1 MQTAWPYAGLER
13 DAEGI
18 ELEGG
23 YLPAKCAASIKV
35 LSETYPGHAGN
46 IFSKYIYAELLSTET
61 RGWFPVA
68 LLAPCGPCA
77 WALVHSEHGKRVNGT
92 MMQVMDWQ
100 PDKLLLQKLCGSQ
113 ILVSKHKCHVF
124 ATPQLAEAG
133 MRKRLLLRGH
143 SDKQGDRHMFDLAM
157 LFV

>member
-1 MQTAWPYAGLER
+1 MRSKHQSAVRNLSWSCGQYFFEVHLR
-13 DAEGI
+13 R
-18 ELEGG
+18 
-23 YLPAKCAASIKV
+23 AAFNRNSV
-35 LSETYPGHAGN
+35 
-46 IFSKYIYAELLSTET
+46 
-61 RGWFPVA
+61 WFPVA

-77 WALVHSEHGKRVNGT
+77 WALVHDLHSEHGKRINGT

-157 LFV
+157 LLA